1 MVFRSTPCERK
12 SPFRGLSHF
21 WLVVW
26 NVFIFPYIYWECH
39 HPNWHNWL
47 SYFFQR
53 GRYTTN
59 QIYIQYDETVI
70 LMKMVL
76 VYLLYPMVISNI
88 YIYISCINGWT
99 NPTSFFFLV
108 GWSPRDISRYSRTML
123 QKSQVMGCNMEWAQW
138 PGMICRL
145 DMSMYL
151 YIYIY
156 RSIYLSIYLST
167 ILYLFICLIVYLL
180 CFIYTHTCTYVIS
193 HMCIYI
199 HTNTQLVLQC
209 YNGKLM
215 EYIMINNVIFACIC
229 KWGEPVSPQMAMI
242 TVDLGYK

>member
-1 MVFRSTPCERK
+1 MGEQTP
-12 SPFRGLSHF
+12 P
-21 WLVVW
+21 V
-26 NVFIFPYIYWECH
+26 
-39 HPNWHNWL
+39 
-47 SYFFQR
+47 
-53 GRYTTN
+53 
-59 QIYIQYDETVI
+59 
-70 LMKMVL
+70 
-76 VYLLYPMVISNI
+76 
-88 YIYISCINGWT
+88 
-99 NPTSFFFLV
+99 FFFSWDDPP
-108 GWSPRDISRYSRTML
+108 GISRYSRTML

-151 YIYIY
+151 YIYIDL
-156 RSIYLSIYLST
+156 SIYLSIYYIIFIHLFNC
-167 ILYLFICLIVYLL
+167 LFIMFYLYTYLYICHISYVY
-180 CFIYTHTCTYVIS
+180 
-193 HMCIYI
+193 IYI